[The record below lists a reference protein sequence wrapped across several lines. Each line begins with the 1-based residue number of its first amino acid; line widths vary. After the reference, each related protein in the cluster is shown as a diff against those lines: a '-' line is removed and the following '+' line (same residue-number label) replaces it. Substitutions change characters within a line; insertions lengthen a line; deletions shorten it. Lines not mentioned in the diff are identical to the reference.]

1 MEVCINDFSVK
12 FFFSYVSSG
21 FGHINEEI
29 FNEKFHFLCS
39 EFSENFGEL
48 KGGGEGRGGVVFN
61 TKLITQ

>member
-48 KGGGEGRGGVVFN
+48 KGGGGRGGG
-61 TKLITQ
+61 